1 MYFDTEKKALSVSF
15 PSSYLGIVFLMI
27 FSTLLL
33 PFDKWFLANALPFMH
48 AWLANLTTI
57 WFSNFLHIYYCLDI
71 WLWLINFLFCKNEL
85 VSFWQGRSSTAV
97 APLKGLNGNFQ
108 TFLSRENKNIFQS
121 VFLRRVNSKHEV
133 LKQIKEYL
141 DNLVFQM
148 TSFVDFK
155 PSNIMSDASL
165 LFCRLL
171 CPKSPKYGKLKCPY
185 SMSVHTPSIVLWK

>member
-1 MYFDTEKKALSVSF
+1 
-15 PSSYLGIVFLMI
+15 MI
-27 FSTLLL
+27 FSKCITIHARLTSKLDYYLIFQFFTHLLL
-33 PFDKWFLANALPFMH
+33 SRY
-48 AWLANLTTI
+48 LTLTYQ
-57 WFSNFLHIYYCLDI
+57 F
-71 WLWLINFLFCKNEL
+71 FLFCKNEL

-121 VFLRRVNSKHEV
+121 VFLRRVNSKHEI

-148 TSFVDFK
+148 TSFVGFK

-185 SMSVHTPSIVLWK
+185 SMSVHTPSIVL

>member
-1 MYFDTEKKALSVSF
+1 
-15 PSSYLGIVFLMI
+15 MI

-57 WFSNFLHIYYCLDI
+57 WFSKFFTHLLLSRYLTLTYQF
-71 WLWLINFLFCKNEL
+71 FLFCKNEL

-148 TSFVDFK
+148 TSFVGFK